1 MNAHRVIWRKER
13 ISARRHLTRWQWLI
27 GRGLSALIS
36 VGMLLSESSAFAG
49 AIPLLAISIQNE
61 GSVSLSPPW
70 LVTVIHRI
78 PVRDLLESLRRQGLQ
93 ASALDGLARSP
104 HITNITT
111 GLVVDE
117 RGRILVRL
125 MGAISDPRAV
135 DVMVLARDGRVLRP
149 TRIEYDD
156 DTGYAVLE
164 VPSLGVSPPTFVRKG
179 TSWVQEAPVKILTP
193 IPEMPRPNDP
203 RSARAQPSERPALSE
218 KSVPSSWRHLLPMK
232 FALQAARLKI
242 ATALSSEATS
252 TSSTLS
258 LELLTADWSADGSVV
273 ITEKGEVLGIAEEH
287 APGAYLVRSTESLQ
301 ALARELTRR
310 AQQAA
315 RKAER
320 RAESASVR
328 AQRMGAQAERAAQAV
343 RDAEIHRSARG
354 WIGIRAANVTDLQER
369 ERAALSLTPEAAVIA
384 TEVIAGGPA
393 DRAGMQTG
401 DALLEY
407 RGHKITSVNALAE
420 LIAQTP
426 VGVLAP
432 VTIWR
437 KGEVRQLLIPV
448 EERPS
453 GLPGDPHLMPSALS
467 RGSMGSAAPSLIA
480 QMGLRVMDLTEQL
493 ADFFGVRQEGGVLV
507 LEVTPNG
514 PAAHAGVHAG
524 DVITGIGPTP
534 IRNRSDMLRALGAL
548 PAETVILRIIRQR
561 QLLLLTLRLR

>member
-1 MNAHRVIWRKER
+1 MSVHRMIREDKGV
-13 ISARRHLTRWQWLI
+13 SARRYLACRRWLI
-27 GRGLSALIS
+27 GRGLGALITL
-36 VGMLLSESSAFAG
+36 GMLLGGSSTFART
-49 AIPLLAISIQNE
+49 IPLRVTSQNE
-61 GSVSLSPPW
+61 ESASSPPW

-93 ASALDGLARSP
+93 VSALDGLARSP

-125 MGAISDPRAV
+125 MGAISDPHAA
-135 DVMVLARDGRVLRP
+135 DVTVLARDGRVLRP

-164 VPSLGVSPPTFVRKG
+164 IPSLGIPPPTFVREG
-179 TSWVQEAPVKILTP
+179 TSEIREAPVRILTP
-193 IPEMPRPNDP
+193 IPETLVPNGP
-203 RSARAQPSERPALSE
+203 RSARAQPSERPTPGE
-218 KSVPSSWRHLLPMK
+218 KNVPSSWRHLVPMK

-242 ATALSSEATS
+242 AAALSSEATS
-252 TSSTLS
+252 TSPTLS
-258 LELLTADWSADGSVV
+258 LELPTADWSADGSVV

-287 APGAYLVRSTESLQ
+287 APGAYLVRSPESLQ

-310 AQQAA
+310 AHQVA
-315 RKAER
+315 REAKR
-320 RAESASVR
+320 RAENASAR
-328 AQRMGAQAERAAQAV
+328 AQRVAAQAERAAQAA
-343 RDAEIHRSARG
+343 REAETPRPARG
-354 WIGIRAANVTDLQER
+354 WIGIRAANVTDLPER

-384 TEVIAGGPA
+384 TDVIAGGPA
-393 DRAGMQTG
+393 DRAGMQAR
-401 DALLEY
+401 DVLLEY
-407 RGHKITSVNALAE
+407 RGHKVTSVNALAE

-453 GLPGDPHLMPSALS
+453 SLPEDPLPMPSPPVSSRGGGGPTALS
-467 RGSMGSAAPSLIA
+467 LMAR
-480 QMGLRVMDLTEQL
+480 MGLRVMDLTEQL
-493 ADFFGVRQEGGVLV
+493 ADFFGVRQERGVLV
-507 LEVTPNG
+507 LEVTPDG

-524 DVITGIGPTP
+524 DVIIGIGPMP
-534 IRNRSDMLRALGAL
+534 IRNRSDMLRALGTL
-548 PAETVILRIIRQR
+548 PAGTVMLRVIRQR
-561 QLLLLTLRLR
+561 QPLVFDLRLR